1 MDGAA
6 VEFGTSGYTKDHV
19 FVLYDRATES
29 IWYPMTDKTL
39 DAVAGS
45 KNGESI
51 DILDEPAPQPLSE
64 WLASYPDSTV
74 LLPSEA
80 DAEAI
85 DRYKNGPYLGVQLA
99 DSDAGLQ
106 ITTVMEE
113 TAAESAG
120 MQSGDYFVR
129 IGETEIPDRAAL
141 GEAMS
146 ELSAGDIVTV
156 VLSRGGEDVELEV
169 TLGHRPR

>member
-6 VEFGTSGYTKDHV
+6 VEFGTSGYTKDHI

-29 IWYPMTDKTL
+29 IWYPMTDNTL

-51 DILDEPAPQPLSE
+51 DILEEPAPQPLSE

-74 LLPSEA
+74 LLPSEV
-80 DAEAI
+80 DAEMI
-85 DRYKNGPYLGVQLA
+85 ERFKNAPYLGVQLE

-113 TAAESAG
+113 TAADSAG
-120 MQSGDYFVR
+120 MQSGDFFVR
-129 IGETEIPDRAAL
+129 IGETEIPNRAAL
-141 GEAMS
+141 GEAMG
-146 ELSAGDIVTV
+146 ELNAGDVVTV
-156 VLSRGGEDVELEV
+156 VLNRGGEQIEFEV
-169 TLGHRPR
+169 TLGHRPQ